1 MKNLLNKYYIIFFC
15 LCCNF
20 ALFAQPGVGN
30 ETNDLENADAPAA
43 PISDYLWVLALAG
56 LILVFVKLKSVL
68 IKMNES
74 KSMIPLECKNIN
86 NLKNKKG

>member
-1 MKNLLNKYYIIFFC
+1 MKNLFNKYYIAFFF
-15 LCCNF
+15 LCSNLV
-20 ALFAQPGVGN
+20 LFAEPGSGN
-30 ETNDLENADAPAA
+30 GTGDLESTDAPAA
-43 PISDYLWVLALAG
+43 PINDYIWILALVG

>member
-1 MKNLLNKYYIIFFC
+1 MKKQFNKYYIALFF
-15 LCCNF
+15 LCFNF
-20 ALFAQPGVGN
+20 ALFAQPGSGN
-30 ETNDLENADAPAA
+30 GTGDLESTDAPAA
-43 PISDYLWVLALAG
+43 PINDYIWILGLMG

-68 IKMNES
+68 IKMDES